1 MSEYVF
7 RTLLYAPFWCMEI
20 DDLNLNKD
28 LLHTALKGSA
38 RSLSDKREVINSSD
52 ISVLRKAPMCCSAK
66 RLRRSFSHRE
76 SVMSHKNKER
86 YLSDMTLGDYFFKG

>member
-7 RTLLYAPFWCMEI
+7 RTLLHAPFWCMEI
-20 DDLNLNKD
+20 DDLNLNKN

-38 RSLSDKREVINSSD
+38 RSLSDKREVINSPN
-52 ISVLRKAPMCCSAK
+52 ISVLRKAPMSCSAK

-76 SVMSHKNKER
+76 RSWHNKITKTI
-86 YLSDMTLGDYFFKG
+86 LSAMTLAFGAF